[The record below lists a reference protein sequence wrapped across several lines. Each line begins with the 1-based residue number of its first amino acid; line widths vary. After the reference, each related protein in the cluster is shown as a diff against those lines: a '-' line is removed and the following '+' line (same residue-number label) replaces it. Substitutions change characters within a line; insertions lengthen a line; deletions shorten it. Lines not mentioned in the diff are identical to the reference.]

1 MPYYFHHRFKILAIL
16 LAFRKVQPH
25 EAACIAKRVATSFV
39 RTDSVGIGRV
49 GVGQKLPKN
58 RSYPKWM
65 KNHIFTNFDT
75 ADPNINF
82 VFMHLL
88 PIPFKSCYNV
98 QIGYFFE
105 IFNQNEK
112 IRGKCIC
119 LGYPG
124 THTVHK
130 TIVIIYIFE
139 LLHLKKRKYEMVSFV
154 FIVNHRKK

>member
-25 EAACIAKRVATSFV
+25 EAACIAKRVPLVSDALGS
-39 RTDSVGIGRV
+39 DKNY
-49 GVGQKLPKN
+49 QKN

-65 KNHIFTNFDT
+65 KNHIFTNFDM

-105 IFNQNEK
+105 IFNQNEN
-112 IRGKCIC
+112 IRGNVYVVVTQGPILNIKPLQCE
-119 LGYPG
+119 
-124 THTVHK
+124 TV
-130 TIVIIYIFE
+130 IA
-139 LLHLKKRKYEMVSFV
+139 
-154 FIVNHRKK
+154 